1 MIQPLRTVHR
11 WIFIALA
18 VILIVIFIAAIR
30 AQRAP
35 IPNNPGKRNMGS
47 APQIHQPADAQ
58 AGIERQS

>member
-18 VILIVIFIAAIR
+18 VIVTAILIAAIR

-35 IPNNPGKRNMGS
+35 LPNNPPAVFGN
-47 APQIHQPADAQ
+47 QP
-58 AGIERQS
+58 